1 MVEHGC
7 AAAMVVLVSETSRS
21 VAAVENQKGESC
33 SVFAT
38 HSTTVATSVYKLLY
52 KLNVMSWLI

>member
-1 MVEHGC
+1 VVEHGC

-33 SVFAT
+33 SIFAT
-38 HSTTVATSVYKLLY
+38 HSTTVATSVYKL
-52 KLNVMSWLI
+52 